1 MGGYITVGMRSENG
15 EVKCALSYTNH
26 LQEFV
31 IDDGVARGQ
40 SDFVSAKID
49 EFSLDEDYGTH
60 PVAPFGY
67 GIRFFDFKTR
77 TLIDSQNFAD
87 PTGIEFETVVESIV
101 NDDGKFDRIVPF
113 IGGMTQ
119 WVPQGRGS
127 VGRKVTQIDPV
138 QTVDDLWR
146 ALGFLGLPSKV
157 DFATL
162 DVKLPNWRVSI
173 YKRDLSGTEVMRVHL
188 RKLGVLT
195 PADEEA
201 WLEYIELRRQ
211 EGNRWPPI

>member
-1 MGGYITVGMRSENG
+1 MGGYITVGMRSESG
-15 EVKCALSYTNH
+15 EVKSALTYTNH

-31 IDDGVARGQ
+31 LDDGVARGQ
-40 SDFVSAKID
+40 SEFISGKIA
-49 EFSLDEDYGTH
+49 EFSQDEDYGSY

-67 GIRFFDFKTR
+67 GLRFFDFKTK

-87 PTGIEFETVVESIV
+87 ATGIEFETIV
-101 NDDGKFDRIVPF
+101 DSLINDDRKFDRIVPF

-119 WVPQGRGS
+119 WVPQGGGS
-127 VGRKVTQIDPV
+127 VGRKVTKIDPV
-138 QTVDDLWR
+138 QTADDLWI
-146 ALGFLGLPSKV
+146 ALGFRGLPGKV

-162 DVKLPNWRVSI
+162 DVKLPDWRVSV
-173 YKRDLSGTEVMRVHL
+173 YKRDLTGTEVMRVHL

-195 PADEEA
+195 PEDEEA

-211 EGNRWPPI
+211 EGARWPPI